1 MSLKERLKLARSA
14 KGISQKDLAA
24 KIGRNQSAIAA
35 LESGRNKE
43 STNIA
48 TIAKVL
54 DVDPVWLETGIG
66 NMKIQK
72 DCIAGSLDDAGISG
86 FVQFKRVDLK
96 ATMGVGELNNY
107 VQDEV
112 HSIEVSKSWAFKNIG
127 NISNHIAIM
136 TATDNSMAPTI
147 ETGDLLFVNL
157 SCKCHKED
165 GIYIIDTPK
174 GWKIRRLQT
183 MINGDLQ
190 IISDNKKYV
199 TELIPMSKRKTIN
212 IFAKVQAAW
221 SHQTL

>member
-72 DCIAGSLDDAGISG
+72 D
-86 FVQFKRVDLK
+86 
-96 ATMGVGELNNY
+96 
-107 VQDEV
+107 
-112 HSIEVSKSWAFKNIG
+112 
-127 NISNHIAIM
+127 
-136 TATDNSMAPTI
+136 
-147 ETGDLLFVNL
+147 
-157 SCKCHKED
+157 
-165 GIYIIDTPK
+165 
-174 GWKIRRLQT
+174 
-183 MINGDLQ
+183 
-190 IISDNKKYV
+190 
-199 TELIPMSKRKTIN
+199 
-212 IFAKVQAAW
+212 
-221 SHQTL
+221 

>member
-1 MSLKERLKLARSA
+1 
-14 KGISQKDLAA
+14 
-24 KIGRNQSAIAA
+24 
-35 LESGRNKE
+35 
-43 STNIA
+43 
-48 TIAKVL
+48 
-54 DVDPVWLETGIG
+54 
-66 NMKIQK
+66 
-72 DCIAGSLDDAGISG
+72 
-86 FVQFKRVDLK
+86 
-96 ATMGVGELNNY
+96 
-107 VQDEV
+107 
-112 HSIEVSKSWAFKNIG
+112 
-127 NISNHIAIM
+127 M
-136 TATDNSMAPTI
+136 TAIDNSMAPTI

-157 SCKCHKED
+157 SCNCHKED

>member
-1 MSLKERLKLARSA
+1 MNLKERLKLARSA

-66 NMKIQK
+66 NMKTQK
-72 DCIAGSLDDAGISG
+72 DYIASSFDKAEISG
-86 FVQFKRVDLK
+86 FVQFKQVDLK
-96 ATMGVGELNNY
+96 TTMGIGELNNY
-107 VQDEV
+107 AQNEVQ
-112 HSIEVSKSWAFKNIG
+112 SIKVSESWALKKIG

-136 TATDNSMAPTI
+136 TATDNSLAPTI

-157 SCKCHKED
+157 SCKCHKGD

-174 GWKIRRLQT
+174 GLKIRHLQT

-199 TELIPMSKRKTIN
+199 TKLIPMSKRKTII

-221 SHQTL
+221 SYQTL

>member
-1 MSLKERLKLARSA
+1 M
-14 KGISQKDLAA
+14 
-24 KIGRNQSAIAA
+24 
-35 LESGRNKE
+35 
-43 STNIA
+43 
-48 TIAKVL
+48 
-54 DVDPVWLETGIG
+54 
-66 NMKIQK
+66 
-72 DCIAGSLDDAGISG
+72 DDAEISG

-96 ATMGVGELNNY
+96 ATMGVGEVNNY

-112 HSIEVSKSWAFKNIG
+112 HSIEVSKSWAFKNIE

-157 SCKCHKED
+157 SCKCHKGD
-165 GIYIIDTPK
+165 GIYIIDTHK

-199 TELIPMSKRKTIN
+199 TELIPMSKRKTTI
-212 IFAKVQAAW
+212 IFAEVQAAW